1 MTSEWLGE
9 LEDRVRDAAEELRR
23 LRDENGELR
32 SRVEHLEQAAAS
44 RSVAVD
50 GDWASERDEIRQRVQ
65 RLVGEL
71 EGLLEG

>member
-1 MTSEWLGE
+1 MTNEWLGD

-32 SRVEHLEQAAAS
+32 ARLDRLNEQPSAQPDDGSWTRERAEIRERVE
-44 RSVAVD
+44 
-50 GDWASERDEIRQRVQ
+50 

-71 EGLLEG
+71 EGLLEP